1 MAEFLILAKNR
12 TNYSI
17 PIKAKSN
24 CKYVCLF
31 DMYLNKYDYIM
42 AYWQVLSFLSCQFEF
57 HRFQCIKH
65 IVITKDMV
73 NSQQKQYANANTYNI
88 CTLTKIYFFL

>member
-1 MAEFLILAKNR
+1 MHYGVCQMLEQCLQADKLFWKYSMAEFLILAKNR

-31 DMYLNKYDYIM
+31 DMYL
-42 AYWQVLSFLSCQFEF
+42 
-57 HRFQCIKH
+57 KH
-65 IVITKDMV
+65 TPLLV
-73 NSQQKQYANANTYNI
+73 
-88 CTLTKIYFFL
+88 

>member
-17 PIKAKSN
+17 AIKAKSN
-24 CKYVCLF
+24 YKYVCLF

-42 AYWQVLSFLSCQFEF
+42 AYWQVLSFLACQFEF

-65 IVITKDMV
+65 IVITE
-73 NSQQKQYANANTYNI
+73 AHG
-88 CTLTKIYFFL
+88 